1 MAGEHV
7 NIIDWH
13 IHPFRADRWF
23 EIWLPAAERM
33 LAFGATR
40 WSLVRSVDD
49 PLLFRQISTWRDPDD
64 FERYWA
70 SDEVSAIRE
79 QAMNFFNKPL
89 VPSWH
94 TFVAG
99 EPGEVPA
106 EQISREYSRG
116 GA

>member
-1 MAGEHV
+1 VGEHV

-13 IHPFRADRWF
+13 IHPFRADPWF
-23 EIWLPAAERM
+23 EMWLPAIERT

-49 PLLFRQISTWRDPDD
+49 PLHFRQISVWRDPDD

-70 SDEVSAIRE
+70 SDEVSAIRQE
-79 QAMNFFNKPL
+79 AVNYFNKPV
-89 VPSWH
+89 VPTWH
-94 TFVAG
+94 TLVAG

>member
-1 MAGEHV
+1 MGEHV
-7 NIIDWH
+7 CIIDWH

-23 EIWLPAAERM
+23 ELWRPAAERV
-33 LAFGATR
+33 LGFGASR
-40 WSLVRSVDD
+40 WMITRSVDD
-49 PLLFRQISTWRDPDD
+49 PLLFHQISVWGDPDD

-79 QAMNFFNKPL
+79 GAMNLYNKPL
-89 VPSWH
+89 VPTWH
-94 TFVAG
+94 TLVAG
-99 EPGEVPA
+99 EPADVPS